1 MKPHDSLLR
10 LRQFEVEERQ
20 QKVRDLE
27 SMIDEFR
34 HMVLDLDHQIE
45 AEEARSGVADKDH
58 YSYSPFAKASL
69 LRRDN
74 LIASTT
80 DLEAKVI
87 DAHED
92 LSVAVDELN
101 KVEMLTERSQARASQ
116 RDAGATNILAGSW

>member
-34 HMVLDLDHQIE
+34 RMVLGLDHQIE
-45 AEEARSGVADKDH
+45 TEETRSGVADKDH
-58 YSYSPFAKASL
+58 YSYSPFAKASF

-101 KVEMLTERSQARASQ
+101 KVEMFTERSQGRAPQ
-116 RDAGATNILAGSW
+116 RDAGATNILA